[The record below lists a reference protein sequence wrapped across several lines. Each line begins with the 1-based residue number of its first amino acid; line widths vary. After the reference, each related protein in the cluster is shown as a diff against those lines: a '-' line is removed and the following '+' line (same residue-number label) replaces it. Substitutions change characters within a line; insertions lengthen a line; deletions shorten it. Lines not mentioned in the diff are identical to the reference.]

1 MGSPDDS
8 AVTGQPAS
16 LGTAMSSMAEAIGSM
31 VAGQQR
37 AWEEEQE
44 RRRRRLRRRCGG
56 STGGKGASDGAG
68 GAGGGT
74 WLDISPEAAVP
85 IPYTPKPRRIAYVD
99 GGNAVL
105 LGSPGWSIGFN
116 RVAYTIWQGADVQRP
131 RCVPRVDFLSLL
143 AAEPGEDGEVG
154 DDGDGGE
161 AAAQGQQQQQ
171 QRWQS
176 RRYTLR
182 TFPIGNGNGG
192 NGGGDSGDGGG
203 GGSTPDG
210 LRPSLDADCVP
221 TDEDMG
227 NAGGAAEGADG
238 GARGEADEDED
249 DDDVAGGIAGD
260 NAGGDDGDNNN
271 DVCGSAASAMRP
283 AATAAAAAAA
293 TARPATDHNR
303 SRMMSVPRAF
313 AEWKMAAAVVDCELA
328 GGDILVLDGTLQTG
342 YGGEARLA
350 DSLYG
355 AARRRGV
362 IVCALAKTT
371 TLMGPGGVPVLYA
384 AQEAARAAGHQA
396 WHMPLAR
403 RVPGDGSGFVLA
415 VRLHRHSRFTY
426 RLEVLRDQYDL
437 LQGSGEIGGV
447 IGSIAANSGDPSF
460 PGYPYG
466 LISADRYARVRGA
479 EAAVHR
485 RIMLAELGRHDMGR
499 TMVEHTLLLSAHQTL
514 NRAVGG

>member
-1 MGSPDDS
+1 
-8 AVTGQPAS
+8 
-16 LGTAMSSMAEAIGSM
+16 MSSMAEAIGSM

-44 RRRRRLRRRCGG
+44 RRRRRLRRRRGG
-56 STGGKGASDGAG
+56 STGGKGASDGAD
-68 GAGGGT
+68 GGGT

-116 RVAYTIWQGADVQRP
+116 RVAYTIWQGEHVQRP

-143 AAEPGEDGEVG
+143 AAEPGEVGE
-154 DDGDGGE
+154 DGDG
-161 AAAQGQQQQQ
+161 QQQQQQ

-192 NGGGDSGDGGG
+192 NGGSGGG
-203 GGSTPDG
+203 GDGSAADG

-227 NAGGAAEGADG
+227 NVGGAAEGADG
-238 GARGEADEDED
+238 GARGEADEED
-249 DDDVAGGIAGD
+249 DDVGGIAGD
-260 NAGGDDGDNNN
+260 NAGGDGGDN
-271 DVCGSAASAMRP
+271 DVCGGAAFASRP
-283 AATAAAAAAA
+283 AATTSAAAA

-313 AEWKMAAAVVDCELA
+313 AEWKMAATVVDRELA

-350 DSLYG
+350 DALYG

-384 AQEAARAAGHQA
+384 AQEAARAAGHQT